1 MVLIQVRVEDK
12 ERVFE
17 ILSKNG
23 RFIGLSENRFSI
35 IENSKEV
42 LKKLKDSGIE
52 HTIIKSKINFYNWYG
67 R

>member
-1 MVLIQVRVEDK
+1 MVLIQVRADDK
-12 ERVFE
+12 EKVFE

-42 LKKLKDSGIE
+42 FKKLEEMKIE
-52 HTIIKSKINFYNWYG
+52 YTILD
-67 R
+67 